1 MFANTVQLQRLV
13 LIGIYFGCL
22 NFSIVYSVRQLLDSK
37 LIIEVFRIK
46 YFFGFPLAFF
56 AFTI

>member
-13 LIGIYFGCL
+13 LIGINFGCL

-37 LIIEVFRIK
+37 MIIKVFRIK
-46 YFFGFPLAFF
+46 YSFGFPIAFF
-56 AFTI
+56 AF